1 MSSDDLIHQ
10 VRLDVEG
17 AEYAMLEALTRRP
30 ELLCFVSFVFVEF
43 HHSAT
48 PEQRARLTRYR
59 LDEQVCVPRMT
70 SLIASLIASLRV
82 SLPGGCLP
90 GGRRSAT
97 IWSL

>member
-70 SLIASLIASLRV
+70 SLIASLIASD
-82 SLPGGCLP
+82 CLP
-90 GGRRSAT
+90 NCLDEQACVPRMTSDDH
-97 IWSL
+97 